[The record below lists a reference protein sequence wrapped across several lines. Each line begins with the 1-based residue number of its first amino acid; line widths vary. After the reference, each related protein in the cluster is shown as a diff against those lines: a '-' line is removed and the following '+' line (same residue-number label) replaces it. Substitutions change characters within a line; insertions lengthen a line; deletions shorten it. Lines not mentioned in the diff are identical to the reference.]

1 MEKCMEKL
9 LKIEFNRKPVY
20 DDDENTLKQKWKHT
34 VIVLLQFFI
43 IKKCQKKT
51 HHARVYQ

>member
-20 DDDENTLKQKWKHT
+20 DDDENTLKQK
-34 VIVLLQFFI
+34 
-43 IKKCQKKT
+43 
-51 HHARVYQ
+51 